1 MIINVQTLTD
11 EEIMDMLPEI
21 SFQNILQMR
30 QTELLRIMDGERA
43 VDVIP
48 QCNQRR
54 ILRRDGIL
62 KQVYLHGG
70 KTLIVTSK
78 AQLLLEEMI

>member
-1 MIINVQTLTD
+1 MINIKNMTD
-11 EEIMDMLPEI
+11 EEILANLPEI
-21 SFQNILQMR
+21 TFQNIIDMR
-30 QTELLRIMDGERA
+30 QPQLMRIMYGEKA
-43 VDVIP
+43 VDIIP

-70 KTLIVTSK
+70 KTLIVTHK
-78 AQLLLEEMI
+78 AQALLEEML